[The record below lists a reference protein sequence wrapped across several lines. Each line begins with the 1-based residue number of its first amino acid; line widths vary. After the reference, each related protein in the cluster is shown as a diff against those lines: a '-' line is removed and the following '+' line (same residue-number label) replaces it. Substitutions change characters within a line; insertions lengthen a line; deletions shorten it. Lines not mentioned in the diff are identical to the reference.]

1 MFSIAPPNLLF
12 LSVSGF
18 STAIQKVI
26 LTKEYILLMS
36 YCTCTK
42 SWKNGENE
50 KKRKTWSSVNSD
62 TSREISVHN
71 GSLLNGA
78 SGNEA
83 K

>member
-36 YCTCTK
+36 YCTK

-78 SGNEA
+78 SGDEA